1 MLRLNLTNR
10 AIAQTTQRYNSA
22 CMYNGLPLAVTENGL
37 VRIGGYSDSGEP
49 IRAWMKSGKFDLGA
63 DNIKR
68 FRYFY
73 FGVKGDGDLKLSI
86 WADDVLVREYVVP
99 VEAHRGRQEIRVM
112 VGRGVAARYW
122 QWKVENVNGS
132 FFVLYSVRALPC
144 QVLTGQRGG

>member
-1 MLRLNLTNR
+1 MLRLNLKNR
-10 AIAQTTQRYNSA
+10 AIAQTTQRYNSM
-22 CMYNGLPLAVTENGL
+22 CLHRGVPLAATDKGL

-73 FGVKGDGDLKLSI
+73 FGVAGDGDLRLSI
-86 WADDVLVREYVVP
+86 WADDKLVREYVVP

-112 VGRGVAARYW
+112 VGRGAAARYW
-122 QWKVENVNGS
+122 QWQVENVSGS

>member
-1 MLRLNLTNR
+1 MRVNLKNR
-10 AIAQTTQRYNSA
+10 AITQTTQRYNSM
-22 CMYNGLPLAVTENGL
+22 CLHRGVPLAATDKGL
-37 VRIGGYSDSGEP
+37 VRIGGHTDCGAP
-49 IRAWMKSGKFDLGA
+49 IRAWMKSGKFDFGA

-112 VGRGVAARYW
+112 VGRGAAARYW
-122 QWKVENVNGS
+122 QWQVANVSGS